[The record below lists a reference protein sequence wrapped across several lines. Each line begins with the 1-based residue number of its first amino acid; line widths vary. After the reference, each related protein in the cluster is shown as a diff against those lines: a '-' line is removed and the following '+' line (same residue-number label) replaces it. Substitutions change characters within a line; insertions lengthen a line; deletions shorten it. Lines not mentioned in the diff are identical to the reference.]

1 MCTAILAENVLALPV
16 LTGRKTDKEKFAG
29 ARATYSMEAMMQDG
43 KALQAGTTHNFGTN
57 FSEAYGIQF
66 LSKEGK
72 LEYAH
77 ETSWGTSTRLI
88 GAIVM
93 THGDER
99 GLKLPPR
106 VAPIPGG
113 HSPHR
118 HAQGRRARA
127 RPRPQGRV
135 GGRRLRVE
143 LDDRDTYSAGWKF
156 NEWEM
161 KGVPV
166 RLELGPRDIE
176 NGVAMSMRR
185 DTLEKKPLELAG
197 IADTVK
203 ALLDDIHTTMFEQAR
218 AFRDAHIYTAT
229 TLEALEKGVQN
240 GFVKAAWCGC
250 RECEDKVK
258 ELYNAS
264 TRNMPF
270 DQSDMPSD
278 KCVVC
283 GKPAEKLIYFAKA
296 Y

>member
-1 MCTAILAENVLALPV
+1 MIAIMTVTGPDHTGIIAAVSTALAE
-16 LTGRKTDKEKFAG
+16 
-29 ARATYSMEAMMQDG
+29 
-43 KALQAGTTHNFGTN
+43 
-57 FSEAYGIQF
+57 
-66 LSKEGK
+66 
-72 LEYAH
+72 
-77 ETSWGTSTRLI
+77 
-88 GAIVM
+88 
-93 THGDER
+93 
-99 GLKLPPR
+99 LKVNILD
-106 VAPIPGG
+106 VSQTIMDNYFTMI
-113 HSPHR
+113 
-118 HAQGRRARA
+118 
-127 RPRPQGRV
+127 
-135 GGRRLRVE
+135 LRVE

-156 NEWEM
+156 SQWEM

-185 DTLEKKPLELAG
+185 DTLEKKPLQLDG

-203 ALLDDIHTTMFEQAR
+203 ALLDDIHNTMFEQAR

-229 TLEALEKGVQN
+229 TLEELEKGVQN

>member
-1 MCTAILAENVLALPV
+1 
-16 LTGRKTDKEKFAG
+16 
-29 ARATYSMEAMMQDG
+29 
-43 KALQAGTTHNFGTN
+43 
-57 FSEAYGIQF
+57 
-66 LSKEGK
+66 
-72 LEYAH
+72 
-77 ETSWGTSTRLI
+77 
-88 GAIVM
+88 M

-106 VAPIPGG
+106 VAPIQVVILPIAMHKEGVLE
-113 HSPHR
+113 
-118 HAQGRRARA
+118 RARA
-127 RPRPQGRV
+127 LKAELEAAG
-135 GGRRLRVE
+135 LRVE

-185 DTLEKKPLELAG
+185 DTLEKKPLQLDG

-229 TLEALEKGVQN
+229 TLEELEKGVQN

-278 KCVVC
+278 KCVVLRQ
-283 GKPAEKLIYFAKA
+283 AR
-296 Y
+296 